1 MIDDEENIHSEEEE
15 GQQIPYQNNENF
27 ISQGQAQIE
36 PLIQNDN
43 VQFQQSITKSIPLPI
58 NESTGNYEEDI
69 LLKSSS
75 LENFNEMNDIPYA
88 NSNLISNGQIV
99 CQPIVQE
106 IGEPIDQTV
115 RQYDNIN
122 GTQQIYSSYP
132 IEQNIE
138 NTYSSPIINQNQN
151 TVFASVQPMNNYN
164 MAPELIPEYNADQN
178 VIYSTSI
185 PQTTNLISNYPDN
198 TNIITSNIYSNDPNQ
213 ITFSQNRAN
222 VVPMNQQLMKN
233 SKVEKYIKKSQKYSD
248 NYLPNI
254 DKKNQKANNLNYSQ
268 NSKFNKSQNNT
279 RGNSSKKIKNNSSK
293 NSMINQN
300 NLIDLKGIEEFSP
313 DSWKIFYDKEDQ
325 FFLPISDGDIIPN
338 QIINDLNKN
347 EVYSG
352 DINRKGRR
360 HGFGRLIT
368 PIMER
373 IGRWKNNQFN
383 GWGREVRKTG
393 EICEGK
399 FIGDSLNGKGIYKD
413 RNIFYIGD
421 FENNVRQGKGELF
434 TEDYH
439 YIGNFKNN
447 EIDGQGRIELYN
459 DGVYEGNFVNGEIT
473 GYGVFKFNN
482 GDYYEGEM
490 LDGKLNGK
498 GRLTLGNGDI
508 KEGKFKDG
516 EYLGEEEE
524 EENFW
529 SYNTLSN
536 FN

>member
-1 MIDDEENIHSEEEE
+1 MIDDEENIHSDEEE
-15 GQQIPYQNNENF
+15 GQQIAYQNNKNF
-27 ISQGQAQIE
+27 FSQGQAQVE
-36 PLIQNDN
+36 PLIQNEN
-43 VQFQQSITKSIPLPI
+43 VAFQQSISKSIPLPI

-75 LENFNEMNDIPYA
+75 LDNFNDMNDIPYA

-99 CQPIVQE
+99 CQPIVQQIE
-106 IGEPIDQTV
+106 EPIDQTV

-122 GTQQIYSSYP
+122 GTQQIYSTYP

-138 NTYSSPIINQNQN
+138 TTYISPQITKNQNA
-151 TVFASVQPMNNYN
+151 VFASVQPMNNYN
-164 MAPELIPEYNADQN
+164 ITSELIPEYNVDQN
-178 VIYSTSI
+178 IIYSTPI
-185 PQTTNLISNYPDN
+185 PQTTTMISNYPDN

-222 VVPMNQQLMKN
+222 VVPINEQFMKN

-248 NYLPNI
+248 SYLSNI
-254 DKKNQKANNLNYSQ
+254 DKKNPKNNILNYSQ
-268 NSKFNKSQNNT
+268 NSKFNKNQNNL
-279 RGNSSKKIKNNSSK
+279 RGNSSKKTKNNSSK
-293 NSMINQN
+293 NIRMNPN

-313 DSWKIFYDKEDQ
+313 DSWKMFYDKEDP

-338 QIINDLNKN
+338 QIINDLSKN

-352 DINRKGRR
+352 DINSKGKR

-399 FIGDSLNGKGIYKD
+399 FVGDSLNGKGIYKD
-413 RNIFYIGD
+413 RNIFYLGD
-421 FENNVRQGKGELF
+421 FENNTRQGKGEMF

-439 YIGNFKNN
+439 YIGNFNNN
-447 EIDGQGRIELYN
+447 EIDGKGRIELYN
-459 DGVYEGNFVNGEIT
+459 DGVYEGNFVKGEIT

-482 GDYYEGEM
+482 GDFYEGEM
-490 LDGKLNGK
+490 LDGKLNGRGK
-498 GRLTLGNGDI
+498 LTLGNGEI
-508 KEGKFKDG
+508 KEGKFIDG
-516 EYLGEEEE
+516 QFQEKEEE

-529 SYNTLSN
+529 SYNV
-536 FN
+536 